1 MKVSEMVE
9 GKTYKCVWVDCA
21 YTGWTAKQILRQ
33 IPWMAD
39 LDEWEE
45 E

>member
-1 MKVSEMVE
+1 MKVSEME
-9 GKTYKCVWVDCA
+9 EDKTYKCVWVDCK
-21 YTGWTAKQILRQ
+21 YTGWTAKKIIVQL
-33 IPWMAD
+33 PWMVD